1 MTEQRII
8 LSRLLDKFENSKHL
22 SDPGTSH
29 RRVMLRVEKKE
40 LPEYRYEDATTRDAY
55 NEAARMLE
63 AKKMVQLE
71 WVKGRPLLSTVVLNL
86 EQVSSCYTALGR
98 VHPKTRANH
107 ITTLIDGSLEG
118 VSIPWIVA
126 WKKDICSEAVEHL
139 KIPNFCKSD
148 DTLLHDLLRSFQE
161 YATLP
166 GSITMRAFSIKCF
179 SDTKYFERNIR
190 DLFLRIARKYD
201 NALALACEE
210 NDLGEKEQLA
220 FLGIYARPEHYEL
233 AGNCLIRTQQGEL
246 DLKASGRCG
255 LALPS
260 TLIDSI
266 TEIEISSINCITFIE
281 NKTNYD
287 EYIASEK
294 QSGEL
299 VIYHGGFLSPKKR
312 QLFTLI
318 ANGADETSTI
328 RFWADIDKGGFQMFQ
343 QLQELI
349 PAALPM
355 RMSGEFVDKF
365 HEHGLVRSKEYLSA
379 LKTDLEHGKHLLFK
393 DAIEKILSFGVTIEQ
408 EAFLN

>member
-63 AKKMVQLE
+63 AKQLVQLE
-71 WVKGRPLLSTVVLNL
+71 WVKGRPLLAVVVLNL
-86 EQVSSCYTALGR
+86 EQVMLCYTELGR
-98 VHPKTRANH
+98 VHPQTRANH
-107 ITTLIDGSLEG
+107 IATLIDGSLEG

-210 NDLGEKEQLA
+210 NNLGEKAQLA

-266 TEIEISSINCITFIE
+266 TEIEMSSIDCITFIE

-299 VIYHGGFLSPKKR
+299 VIYHGGFLSPQKR
-312 QLFTLI
+312 RLFTLI
-318 ANGADETSTI
+318 ANGVDAKLNV

-343 QLQELI
+343 HLQELI
-349 PAALPM
+349 PALVPM

-365 HEHGLVRSKEYLSA
+365 HEHGLARSKEYLSA
-379 LKTDLEHGKHLLFK
+379 LKTDLKTGKYLLFQ
-393 DAIEKILSFGVTIEQ
+393 DAIEKILSYGVTIEQ

>member
-1 MTEQRII
+1 MTEQSII
-8 LSRLLDKFENSKHL
+8 LNRLLDKFENSKHL
-22 SDPGTSH
+22 SKPGTSH
-29 RRVMLRVEKKE
+29 RRVMLRVDKKE

-63 AKKMVQLE
+63 AKQMVQLE
-71 WVKGRPLLSTVVLNL
+71 WVKGRPLLSVVVLNL
-86 EQVSSCYTALGR
+86 EQVILCYTALGR
-98 VHPKTRANH
+98 VHPKTQANH
-107 ITTLIDGSLEG
+107 ISTLIDSSLEG

-126 WKKDICSEAVEHL
+126 WKEDICSEAVEHL

-148 DTLLHDLLRSFQE
+148 DTLLNDLLRSFRE
-161 YATLP
+161 YAALS
-166 GSITMRAFSIKCF
+166 GSITMRAFSSKCF
-179 SDTKYFERNIR
+179 SDTKFFERNIR

-210 NDLGEKEQLA
+210 NNLGEKEQLA

-246 DLKASGRCG
+246 NLNVSGCWG

-266 TEIEISSINCITFIE
+266 TEFEMSAIDCVTFIE

-299 VIYHGGFLSPKKR
+299 VIYHGGFLSPQKR
-312 QLFTLI
+312 RLFTLI
-318 ANGADETSTI
+318 ANGADTTTNI
-328 RFWADIDKGGFQMFQ
+328 RFWADIDMGGFQMFQ

-349 PAALPM
+349 PALVPM

-365 HEHGLVRSKEYLSA
+365 HEHGLARSKEYLSA
-379 LKTDLEHGKHLLFK
+379 LKTDLNNGKYLLFK
-393 DAIEKILSFGVTIEQ
+393 DAIERILNFGVTIEQ